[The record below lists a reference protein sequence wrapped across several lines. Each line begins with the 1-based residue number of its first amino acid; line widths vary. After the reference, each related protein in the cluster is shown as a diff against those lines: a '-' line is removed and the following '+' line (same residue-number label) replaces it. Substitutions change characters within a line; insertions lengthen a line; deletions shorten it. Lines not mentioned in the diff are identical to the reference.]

1 MSCITQWCSFFCYTQ
16 ECDGGAVG
24 FVGNLGVC
32 KCKVNSTDDI
42 CDMQCRSNQRR
53 RIELDC
59 SDPPRLIIN
68 PVEGEVS
75 HTIHEFNLFLPL
87 SSPRGLS
94 PGTPVFL
101 CLRVSRMVHLMRFR
115 ETITVGSSEICI

>member
-1 MSCITQWCSFFCYTQ
+1 M
-16 ECDGGAVG
+16 
-24 FVGNLGVC
+24 GNLGVC

-42 CDMQCRSNQRR
+42 CDMKCRSNQRR

-75 HTIHEFNLFLPL
+75 HTIREFNLFLPL

-101 CLRVSRMVHLMRFR
+101 CSRVSRMVHLMRFR
-115 ETITVGSSEICI
+115 DTITVGPSEICI